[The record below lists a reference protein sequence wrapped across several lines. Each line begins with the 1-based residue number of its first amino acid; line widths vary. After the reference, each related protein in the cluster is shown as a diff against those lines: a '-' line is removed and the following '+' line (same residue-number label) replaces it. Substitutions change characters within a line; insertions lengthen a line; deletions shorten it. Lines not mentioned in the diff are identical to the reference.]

1 MRVFIAA
8 FAALLAARAATAHPD
23 TPRLLADVNAQ
34 LARQPGN
41 LDLLMQRGMLETDE
55 EYASYPQAIAD
66 LTAALA
72 QPGRLEALLFR
83 ATAYFRT
90 GDLVRARAD
99 LDRYVKSGTSDA
111 RAFELRAEVRV
122 AQGDNAG
129 AIDDLALA
137 AQRTPRP
144 EQYLRRAQLQGG
156 APAAALATLE
166 DGLAHAP
173 TPELAAKVV
182 DAAVAARAFDRA
194 LDAITHLEQDSA
206 RKEPWLLRRAEV
218 LAAAGRLQES
228 RAANEQV
235 LAALETRERAGGFVN
250 QTQRLEKARALLALG
265 RENEARRLFLELGP
279 SARRLPDYDRVAAA
293 LGAAQ

>member
-1 MRVFIAA
+1 
-8 FAALLAARAATAHPD
+8 
-23 TPRLLADVNAQ
+23 
-34 LARQPGN
+34 
-41 LDLLMQRGMLETDE
+41 
-55 EYASYPQAIAD
+55 
-66 LTAALA
+66 
-72 QPGRLEALLFR
+72 
-83 ATAYFRT
+83 
-90 GDLVRARAD
+90 
-99 LDRYVKSGTSDA
+99 VKSGTTDA

-129 AIDDLALA
+129 AIEDLALA

-144 EQYLRRAQLQGG
+144 EQYLRRAQLQGAAG
-156 APAAALATLE
+156 AAAAALATLE

-206 RKEPWLLRRAEV
+206 RKEPWMLRRAEV
-218 LAAAGRLQES
+218 LAAAGRLLES

-235 LAALETRERAGGFVN
+235 LAAIETRERAGGFVN

-265 RENEARRLFLELGP
+265 RPEEARRLFLELGP
-279 SARRLPDYDRVAAA
+279 SARRLPGYDRVAAA
-293 LGAAQ
+293 LGAAE